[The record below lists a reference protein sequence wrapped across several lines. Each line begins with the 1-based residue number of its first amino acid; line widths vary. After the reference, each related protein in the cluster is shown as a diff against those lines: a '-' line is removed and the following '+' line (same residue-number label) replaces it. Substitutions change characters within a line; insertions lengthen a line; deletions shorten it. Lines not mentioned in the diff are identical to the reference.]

1 MVNNPASSAEATHT
15 LTDRSQQAS
24 PTAPPSATHS
34 SGRTSKRAMT
44 PGQRRK
50 TRRHTLLFFALVAPN
65 AIVILVFSYYAAAY
79 NIVLSFM
86 DWDMVAPM
94 PEWVG
99 LQNFLRLVTDMEFW
113 HIMLNTLIFT
123 GVSVAGS
130 LIGGLALGG
139 LLATRVP
146 FTGLTRTF
154 AFTPHMIPGA
164 AVGMLWLFM
173 FDPNYGLSRWAF
185 SLVGLDSPNWTTTS
199 DWSIWA
205 ITIAYLW
212 QRLGF
217 VAIIYYTAIL
227 DLPSDVHEAASLDG
241 ATAFQRLRH
250 VSLPLLSPIT
260 FFLSI
265 TGVLSAAQAFDL
277 ISIMTGGGPG
287 ISSSTLSWMIYDEAF
302 QNFDVGR
309 ASAAATILLVLLLTL
324 TFIQVRY
331 GEKKVNYAS

>member
-1 MVNNPASSAEATHT
+1 MVNNPASSATQA
-15 LTDRSQQAS
+15 LTDRRHSAS
-24 PTAPPSATHS
+24 PTGQPNATNGSARA
-34 SGRTSKRAMT
+34 GKRAMT

-50 TRRHTLLFFALVAPN
+50 ARRHTLLFFALVAPN
-65 AIVILVFSYYAAAY
+65 AIVILVFSYYAAGY
-79 NIVLSFM
+79 NIILSFM
-86 DWDMVAPM
+86 DWDMVAPR

-99 LQNFLRLVTDMEFW
+99 LQNFIRLVTDLEFW

-123 GVSVAGS
+123 GVSVVGS

-185 SLVGLDSPNWTTTS
+185 SLVGLESPNWTTTS

-217 VAIIYYTAIL
+217 VSIIYYTAIL

-241 ATAFQRLRH
+241 ATAYQRLRH
-250 VSLPLLSPIT
+250 ISLPLLSPIT

>member
-1 MVNNPASSAEATHT
+1 MASSF
-15 LTDRSQQAS
+15 LSS
-24 PTAPPSATHS
+24 PSGSPPTTGEPVESDDTPE
-34 SGRTSKRAMT
+34 KRDGSRIERRPMT
-44 PGQRRK
+44 PVRRK
-50 TRRHTLLFFALVAPN
+50 RIIRDALLFFLLIAPN
-65 AIVILVFSYYAAAY
+65 LTAILVFSYYPAAY

-86 DWDMVAPM
+86 DWDLVAPF
-94 PEWVG
+94 PEWVAFENY
-99 LQNFLRLVTDMEFW
+99 LSLFADAEFW
-113 HIMLNTLIFT
+113 QIMMNTLIFT
-123 GVSVAGS
+123 GVTVVGS
-130 LIGGLALGG
+130 LVGGITLGT

-146 FTGLTRTF
+146 LTGLVRTLS
-154 AFTPHMIPGA
+154 FTPHMIPGA

-173 FDPNYGLSRWAF
+173 FDPNFGLSRWLF
-185 SLVGLDSPNWTTTS
+185 NLVGMDSPNWTTTS

-217 VAIIYYTAIL
+217 VTVIYYTAIL
-227 DLPSDVHEAASLDG
+227 DLPQEVHEAAGLDG
-241 ATAFQRLRH
+241 ANAFQRLWH

-260 FFLSI
+260 FFLAI

-302 QNFDVGR
+302 KNFDIGR
-309 ASAAATILLVLLLTL
+309 ASAAATVLLILLVTL
-324 TFIQVRY
+324 TFVQLKF

>member
-1 MVNNPASSAEATHT
+1 MSTSTSSSLGSSPPLPSGEE
-15 LTDRSQQAS
+15 SAS
-24 PTAPPSATHS
+24 PDEKTAIGAGS
-34 SGRTSKRAMT
+34 RKIQRRAMT
-44 PGQRRK
+44 PARR
-50 TRRHTLLFFALVAPN
+50 RRIIRDGLLFFVLIAPN
-65 AIVILVFSYYAAAY
+65 LTAILVFSYYPAVY

-86 DWDMVAPM
+86 DWDLVAPF

-99 LQNFLRLVTDMEFW
+99 LENYLGLFTDQEFW
-113 HIMLNTLIFT
+113 QIMLNTLIFT
-123 GVSVAGS
+123 GVSVVGS
-130 LIGGLALGG
+130 LVGGIALGT

-146 FTGLTRTF
+146 FTGMVRTF

-173 FDPNYGLSRWAF
+173 FDPNFGLSRWLFNLA
-185 SLVGLDSPNWTTTS
+185 GLDSPNWTTTS

-217 VAIIYYTAIL
+217 VTVIYYTAIL
-227 DLPSDVHEAASLDG
+227 DLPQEVHEAASLDG
-241 ATAFQRLRH
+241 AGAFQRLRF

-260 FFLSI
+260 FFLSV

-302 QNFDVGR
+302 QNFDIGR
-309 ASAAATILLVLLLTL
+309 ASAAATVLLVLLLAL
-324 TFIQVRY
+324 TFVQLRF
-331 GEKKVNYAS
+331 GERKVNYAS